1 MSAAAGTVRGA
12 AVAAVRAL
20 PLPPGPRGL
29 PFRHLPAFRRDP
41 LAFLES
47 AHRRYGDVLHFS
59 FGPRH
64 ITFLAHPDQVRD
76 VLVTQHRN
84 FIKSGALQRARVML
98 GEGLL
103 TSEGELHLRQRR
115 LAQPAFH
122 RERIAALGETM
133 VAYARRAADAW
144 RPGQELDVAREMN
157 HLALSIAGKTLY
169 GADVGDEAD
178 EIGAALNAAMVTFRK
193 RITNPL
199 GLLLDRLPVPGTLK
213 VQRAIARLDA
223 TIYRLIAAR
232 RASGEDRGD
241 LLSMLLAA
249 RDDEG
254 DGGGMSD
261 QLLRDE
267 ALTLFLAGH
276 ETTAN
281 ALAWSWHLLAA
292 NPEAEAA
299 LHAELDAVLAG
310 RAPTADDL
318 ACLPYTRAVLAES
331 MRLNPP
337 AWAIGREPLED
348 FAVGGFRVRAGTVV
362 LMSPWVTHRDPRWW
376 PDPERFNPGR
386 WTDEAEAERPRFA
399 YFPFGGGPRKC
410 IGEGFAWTEGMLVL
424 ATLAQRWRLAHA
436 PGAEVGRQPLITLRP
451 TGLRMVAMPR

>member
-1 MSAAAGTVRGA
+1 
-12 AVAAVRAL
+12 
-20 PLPPGPRGL
+20 
-29 PFRHLPAFRRDP
+29 
-41 LAFLES
+41 
-47 AHRRYGDVLHFS
+47 
-59 FGPRH
+59 
-64 ITFLAHPDQVRD
+64 
-76 VLVTQHRN
+76 
-84 FIKSGALQRARVML
+84 
-98 GEGLL
+98 
-103 TSEGELHLRQRR
+103 
-115 LAQPAFH
+115 
-122 RERIAALGETM
+122 
-133 VAYARRAADAW
+133 
-144 RPGQELDVAREMN
+144 
-157 HLALSIAGKTLY
+157 
-169 GADVGDEAD
+169 
-178 EIGAALNAAMVTFRK
+178 
-193 RITNPL
+193 
-199 GLLLDRLPVPGTLK
+199 
-213 VQRAIARLDA
+213 
-223 TIYRLIAAR
+223 
-232 RASGEDRGD
+232 
-241 LLSMLLAA
+241 
-249 RDDEG
+249 
-254 DGGGMSD
+254 MSD

-376 PDPERFNPGR
+376 PDPERFDPGR

-410 IGEGFAWTEGMLVL
+410 IGEGFAWSEGMLVL

-436 PGAEVGRQPLITLRP
+436 PGAAVGRQPLITLRP
-451 TGLRMVAMPR
+451 TGLRMVAQPRPGA